1 MSYADFENDPPA
13 RKPQAAAATSQ
24 GDYLEMYKAQ
34 QKRVQEILRGSKSL
48 KELMKK
54 KEDDN
59 LRKRMATELLSLK
72 STCEEANKQLKVMQ
86 SYVNRSPD
94 LRQGFLKIQK
104 ELFGALGQFQEISRE
119 NQSRQQRMMD
129 RDQARIR
136 ELREHQDDPDEENG
150 QETDALLE
158 DRQRT
163 QKRLQMQSE
172 ITHNE
177 AIIRERGQGLQN
189 LQTALVDINEIF
201 KDLNA
206 MAIAQGE
213 PLDSIENAVVTA
225 HEKAVGGVKE
235 LKSASRSQKRG
246 RKLMCCLVGLV
257 VCIVT
262 AIIIFLVIFLKI
274 LKP

>member
-1 MSYADFENDPPA
+1 MSYADFEDDPPA
-13 RKPQAAAATSQ
+13 RKPQAAAARSQ

-34 QKRVQEILRGSKSL
+34 QKRIQDIIKGTKSIRD
-48 KELMKK
+48 LMKK
-54 KEDDN
+54 KDEEN
-59 LRKRMATELLSLK
+59 LRKKMAAEVQSMKT
-72 STCEEANKQLKVMQ
+72 TCEEANKQLKVMQ

-104 ELFGALGQFQEISRE
+104 DLFEALGQFQEVSRE
-119 NQSRQQRMMD
+119 NQARQQRMMD
-129 RDQARIR
+129 QEQAKIK
-136 ELREHQDDPDEENG
+136 ELKEHQDDGEDDG
-150 QETDALLE
+150 HETDALLE

-163 QKRLQMQSE
+163 QRRLQMQSE

-235 LKSASRSQKRG
+235 LKSASRSQKRS
-246 RKLMCCLVGLV
+246 RKLMCCLVALL

-262 AIIIFLVIFLKI
+262 SIIVFLVIFLRVVKV
-274 LKP
+274 